1 MMSIGLYISPES
13 SQTGELLLNQS
24 VHIDGAFIGNLDTSS
39 SVTIGPEGSFTG
51 VLRCED
57 LVLFGTFRGNA
68 EVHRLTALKKTAR
81 FHGTLDTLRADFTI
95 GCQLA
100 GEMNI
105 NDRSHQLALHSSSTQ
120 K

>member
-1 MMSIGLYISPES
+1 MSIGLYISPES
-13 SQTGELLLNQS
+13 TQTGELLLNQS
-24 VHIDGAFIGNLDTSS
+24 VHIDGAFIGSLDTSS

-51 VLRCED
+51 VLRCEE

-68 EVHRLTALKKTAR
+68 EVHCLTALKKTAR
-81 FHGTLDTLRADFTI
+81 FHGTLDTLSADFTI

-100 GEMNI
+100 GELNI
-105 NDRSHQLALHSSSTQ
+105 NDRSHQLALHSLPTQ